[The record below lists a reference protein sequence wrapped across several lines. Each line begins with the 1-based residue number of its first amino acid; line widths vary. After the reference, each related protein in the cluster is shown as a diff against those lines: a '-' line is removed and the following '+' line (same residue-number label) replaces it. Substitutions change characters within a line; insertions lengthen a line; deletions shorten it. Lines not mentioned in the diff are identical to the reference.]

1 MNSMITE
8 IITKKSASITFL
20 FLITFILLTGNSNAE
35 ELENNP
41 VPIHLNI
48 KESVKLSPETNGD
61 LSRTAIE
68 EKHSSYE
75 SNPGAGTPA
84 STRNKGDFKSMGTWE
99 SDPVAYDVTISN
111 PHFNLWWSEDTNDE
125 SYEAELELIWTVY
138 VDGTQIFQEQFG
150 EVDNGYECEDN
161 NGNDRQKDD
170 PCEFLEQANNFPST
184 TLAKGQVLS
193 VEIEMRAYQTIYVF
207 YDNFTRDSGM
217 KIVTDALQFGYTG
230 ISGNAIS
237 FEFIEAWSTD
247 SKGALNA
254 NFITIISEGIELD
267 NSQQSGSFPKVE
279 NGRKYIVNETE
290 VESKRITWIIED
302 QYAKLEQSIVSFSYC
317 KKDTSTTAP
326 LVINV
331 ADRLAST
338 VSTAEEDGILGL
350 PGFEFTAVI
359 SVLFATSF
367 VRRKV

>member
-1 MNSMITE
+1 MIRE
-8 IITKKSASITFL
+8 FFAKRSALMASL
-20 FLITFILLTGNSNAE
+20 FLITFILLTGNSNAAE
-35 ELENNP
+35 IENNP

-48 KESVKLSPETNGD
+48 KESVKLSPETSGD

-84 STRNKGDFKSMGTWE
+84 STRNKGDFKSMGIWE
-99 SDPVAYDVTISN
+99 SDSVAYDVTISN

-138 VDGTQIFQEQFG
+138 VDGTQVFQEQFG

-161 NGNDRQKDD
+161 SGNDRQKDD

-184 TLAKGQVLS
+184 TLVKGQVLS

-217 KIVTDALQFGYTG
+217 KIVTDAVQFGYTG
-230 ISGNAIS
+230 ISGNTIS

-279 NGRKYIVNETE
+279 NGRKYVVNETE
-290 VESKRITWIIED
+290 IESKRITWIIED
-302 QYAKLEQSIVSFSYC
+302 QYAKLEQTMVSFSYC

-326 LVINV
+326 IMINV
-331 ADRLAST
+331 ADRLASS
-338 VSTAEEDGILGL
+338 VSSSEDEGVLGL
-350 PGFEFTAVI
+350 PGFEFASVI
-359 SVLFATSF
+359 CALALSGF